1 MTESPSRPGGGRTS
15 AVRIALLYP
24 ELLGTYGDRGNARVL
39 VQRLAWRGLP
49 VELVEAPWGVP
60 APASCDIYVLGGGE
74 DSPQASAAA
83 ALIAEGAVHRAVDD
97 GAAVLGICAGFQIL
111 GHSFFGPDGKARPGL
126 GLLDCTTARRA
137 TPRIVG
143 EILVESNPDAWAGG
157 GGAAQ
162 RLPALSGYENH
173 AGLTDL
179 GAGATPLGRVDVG
192 VGNGDG
198 TEGAIG
204 GRVVGTYL
212 HGPVLARNPA
222 LADMILSWFA
232 DELEPLDDSE
242 ISALREERR
251 QFVAAEAA
259 RRTTRRKL
267 RAPNRYLAGGRSK
280 GAARDDEVRGEVPF
294 GWRGYRRRKMAS
306 MALPNAANFSV

>member
-1 MTESPSRPGGGRTS
+1 MTS
-15 AVRIALLYP
+15 AVRVALLYP

-39 VQRLAWRGLP
+39 VQRLAWRGVP
-49 VELVEAPWGVP
+49 AELIEAPWGEP

-83 ALIAEGAVHRAVDD
+83 ALISEGVLNRAVDD

-111 GHSFFGPDGKARPGL
+111 GHSFFGPDGTARPGI

-137 TPRIVG
+137 SPRIVG
-143 EILVESNPDAWAGG
+143 EILVEPNPDVG
-157 GGAAQ
+157 
-162 RLPALSGYENH
+162 LPALSGYENH

-179 GAGATPLGRVDVG
+179 GPGAAPLGRVDVG

-212 HGPVLARNPA
+212 HGPVLARNPRLADLLLGWVVGADA
-222 LADMILSWFA
+222 LAPLDDHEVDDLRDERRRFVA
-232 DELEPLDDSE
+232 DEL
-242 ISALREERR
+242 
-251 QFVAAEAA
+251 A
-259 RRTTRRKL
+259 RRSSRRKT
-267 RAPNRYLAGGRSK
+267 S
-280 GAARDDEVRGEVPF
+280 DTPF

-306 MALPNAANFSV
+306 TDAPRAANFSV

>member
-1 MTESPSRPGGGRTS
+1 MTS

-39 VQRLAWRGLP
+39 LQRLAWRGIAA
-49 VELVEAPWGVP
+49 ELVEAPWGEP
-60 APASCDIYVLGGGE
+60 APASCDVYVLGGGE

-83 ALIAEGAVHRAVDD
+83 ALIGEGVLARAVDD
-97 GAAVLGICAGFQIL
+97 GAAILGICAGFQIL
-111 GHSFFGPDGKARPGL
+111 GHSFFGPDGTARPGL

-137 TPRIVG
+137 SPRIVG
-143 EILVESNPDAWAGG
+143 EILVEPDPDAWGGG
-157 GGAAQ
+157 GGAEP

-179 GAGATPLGRVDVG
+179 GPGAVALGRVEVG

-222 LADMILSWFA
+222 LADLILSWFA
-232 DELEPLDDSE
+232 GELEPLDDSE
-242 ISALREERR
+242 VSELRRERR
-251 QFVAAEAA
+251 RFVADELG
-259 RRTTRRKL
+259 RRSGRRKQGDT
-267 RAPNRYLAGGRSK
+267 P
-280 GAARDDEVRGEVPF
+280 V
-294 GWRGYRRRKMAS
+294 GWRGYRRRRTAS
-306 MALPNAANFSV
+306 IDAPSAANFSV

>member
-1 MTESPSRPGGGRTS
+1 MTEPRAAGPRDS

-39 VQRLAWRGLP
+39 LQRLAWRGVP
-49 VELVEAPWGVP
+49 AELVEAPWGEP
-60 APASCDIYVLGGGE
+60 APASCDIYVVGGGE

-83 ALIAEGAVHRAVDD
+83 ALIAEGALHRAVEG

-111 GHSFFGPDGKARPGL
+111 GHSFFGPDGTARPGL

-137 TPRIVG
+137 SPRIVG
-143 EILVESNPDAWAGG
+143 EILVEPNPDVG
-157 GGAAQ
+157 
-162 RLPALSGYENH
+162 LPPLSGYENH

-179 GAGATPLGRVDVG
+179 GPGATPLGRVEVG

-222 LADMILSWFA
+222 LADLILSWFA
-232 DELEPLDDSE
+232 GELEPLDDSE
-242 ISALREERR
+242 VAELREERR
-251 QFVAAEAA
+251 RFVAAEAA
-259 RRTTRRKL
+259 RRTSRRKL
-267 RAPNRYLAGGRSK
+267 G
-280 GAARDDEVRGEVPF
+280 DTPF
-294 GWRGYRRRKMAS
+294 GWRGRGYRRRRMAS
-306 MALPNAANFSV
+306 IDAPSAANFSV

>member
-1 MTESPSRPGGGRTS
+1 MAESELTADPGGTPGPPGSPARDS
-15 AVRIALLYP
+15 AVRVALLYP

-39 VQRLAWRGLP
+39 VQRLAWRGVP
-49 VELVEAPWGVP
+49 VELVEAPWGMP

-83 ALIAEGAVHRAVDD
+83 ALISEGVVHRAVEN

-111 GHSFFGPDGKARPGL
+111 GHSFFGPDGNARPGL

-137 TPRIVG
+137 SPRIVG
-143 EILVESNPDAWAGG
+143 EILVEPNADVG
-157 GGAAQ
+157 
-162 RLPALSGYENH
+162 LPALSGYENH

-179 GAGATPLGRVDVG
+179 GPGATPLGRVDVG

-222 LADMILSWFA
+222 LADLILSWFA
-232 DELEPLDDSE
+232 GELEPLDDSE
-242 ISALREERR
+242 IGELREERR
-251 QFVAAEAA
+251 QFVAAEVA
-259 RRTTRRKL
+259 RRGSRRKL
-267 RAPNRYLAGGRSK
+267 
-280 GAARDDEVRGEVPF
+280 GEVPF
-294 GWRGYRRRKMAS
+294 GWRGYRRRRMAS
-306 MALPNAANFSV
+306 TALPSAANFSV

>member
-1 MTESPSRPGGGRTS
+1 MTDRPARDS
-15 AVRIALLYP
+15 AVRVALLYP

-39 VQRLAWRGLP
+39 VQRLAWRGIP

-60 APASCDIYVLGGGE
+60 APASCDVYVLGGGE

-83 ALIAEGAVHRAVDD
+83 ALISEGAVHRAVED

-137 TPRIVG
+137 SPRIVG
-143 EILVESNPDAWAGG
+143 EILVDPNPEVG
-157 GGAAQ
+157 
-162 RLPALSGYENH
+162 LPALSGYENH

-179 GAGATPLGRVDVG
+179 GPGAKALGRVDVG

-232 DELEPLDDSE
+232 GELEPLDDSE
-242 ISALREERR
+242 VSELREERR
-251 QFVAAEAA
+251 QFVAAEVA
-259 RRTTRRKL
+259 RRPNRRKL
-267 RAPNRYLAGGRSK
+267 
-280 GAARDDEVRGEVPF
+280 GEVPF

-306 MALPNAANFSV
+306 MALPNAANLSV

>member
-1 MTESPSRPGGGRTS
+1 VAERPAGDS

-39 VQRLAWRGLP
+39 VQRLAWRGVP
-49 VELVEAPWGVP
+49 AELVEAPWGEP

-83 ALIAEGAVHRAVDD
+83 ALISEGVLHRAVEG

-111 GHSFFGPDGKARPGL
+111 GHSFFGPDGAARQGL

-137 TPRIVG
+137 SPRIVG
-143 EILVESNPDAWAGG
+143 EILVEPNSDAWAGG
-157 GGAAQ
+157 GGAEPS
-162 RLPALSGYENH
+162 LPALSGYENH

-179 GAGATPLGRVDVG
+179 GGGAIPLGRVDVG

-198 TEGAIG
+198 TEGAIS

-222 LADMILSWFA
+222 LADLILSWFA
-232 DELEPLDDSE
+232 GELEPLDDAE
-242 ISALREERR
+242 ITDLREERR
-251 QFVAAEAA
+251 QFVAAEVA
-259 RRTTRRKL
+259 RRSSRRKL
-267 RAPNRYLAGGRSK
+267 
-280 GAARDDEVRGEVPF
+280 GEVPF
-294 GWRGYRRRKMAS
+294 GWRGYRRRRMAS
-306 MALPNAANFSV
+306 TALPNAANFSV

>member
-1 MTESPSRPGGGRTS
+1 VSDEPIRPPGPGRAADS

-39 VQRLAWRGLP
+39 VQRLAWRGVP
-49 VELVEAPWGVP
+49 AELIEAPWGEP

-83 ALIAEGAVHRAVDD
+83 ALISEGVLHRAVED

-111 GHSFFGPDGKARPGL
+111 GHSFFGPDGAARPGL
-126 GLLDCTTARRA
+126 GLLDATTARRA

-143 EILVESNPDAWAGG
+143 EILVEPNPDAWAGG
-157 GGAAQ
+157 GGIE
-162 RLPALSGYENH
+162 RGLPALSGYENH

-179 GAGATPLGRVDVG
+179 GPGATPLGRVDVG

-222 LADMILSWFA
+222 LTDLILSWFVGA
-232 DELEPLDDSE
+232 LEPLDDSE
-242 ISALREERR
+242 ISDLREERR
-251 QFVAAEAA
+251 QFVAAEVA
-259 RRTTRRKL
+259 RRANRRKQ
-267 RAPNRYLAGGRSK
+267 G
-280 GAARDDEVRGEVPF
+280 DTPF

-306 MALPNAANFSV
+306 TARPSPANFSV

>member
-1 MTESPSRPGGGRTS
+1 MAEQPSRRTPDS

-39 VQRLAWRGLP
+39 AQRLAWRGVP
-49 VELVEAPWGVP
+49 AELVEAPWGEP

-83 ALIAEGAVHRAVDD
+83 ALLAEGVLHRAVED

-111 GHSFFGPDGKARPGL
+111 GHSFFGPDGAARPGL

-143 EILVESNPDAWAGG
+143 EILVQPNPDVG
-157 GGAAQ
+157 
-162 RLPALSGYENH
+162 LPPLSGYENH

-179 GAGATPLGRVDVG
+179 GPEATPLGRVDVG

-222 LADMILSWFA
+222 LADLILSWFA
-232 DELEPLDDSE
+232 GELEPLDDSGV
-242 ISALREERR
+242 ADLREERR
-251 QFVAAEAA
+251 QFVSAEAA
-259 RRTTRRKL
+259 RRTSRRKL
-267 RAPNRYLAGGRSK
+267 GDNT
-280 GAARDDEVRGEVPF
+280 PF
-294 GWRGYRRRKMAS
+294 GWRGRGYRRRKMAS
-306 MALPNAANFSV
+306 IDAPSAANLSV